1 MESTK
6 TNSIL
11 KSRRPTLDGARA
23 FMMVWLGQMISFIG
37 SGLTS
42 FALGVWVFQKT
53 GDITQYALIS
63 MFFVLP
69 GVLLGP
75 LAGTLVDRWDRRK
88 AMFISDLGAGLSTL
102 SIAVVYLLG
111 GLQVWYIYLAV
122 FMNGA
127 FGSLRMP
134 SMQAAMTLMIP
145 KKNLGRTSGMMEIV
159 QIGEYLIAPT
169 VAGGL
174 MGSIGLAG
182 IVMIDFSTF
191 LVAISILLFV
201 RIPRATATGEGRAG
215 QGTVL
220 QEAVYGWKY
229 IMARPGLAALMVL
242 FAFTNFTT
250 EMTVVLFTP
259 LILSFAST
267 AKLGLAMSLCSS
279 GFLVGGL
286 LMSIWGGPKRRV
298 PVMMTLMILLGVFS
312 AMIGLRA
319 SVGLIVVS
327 GFLATLTVPIISSSN
342 QVIWQ
347 KKVAADVQGRVFAI
361 RRTITLATP
370 LVTYAIAGPLSD
382 RVFEPL
388 MAVNGALSGSFGQF
402 LGMGPGRGIGLL
414 FVCMGLLLTLV
425 TAIGCFSPRLRKVEE
440 ELPDAVTAQLA
451 RVKTDKKLPSLLP
464 ARRPR
469 TGIVLA
475 QGHGAKTSAS

>member
-1 MESTK
+1 MEITN

-11 KSRRPTLDGARA
+11 KSRRTTLDGTRA
-23 FMMVWLGQMISFIG
+23 FLMIWLGQMISFIG

-75 LAGTLVDRWDRRK
+75 LTGTLVDRWDRRTT
-88 AMFISDLGAGLSTL
+88 MFISDLGAGLSTL

-111 GLQVWYIYLAV
+111 GLQIWYIYLAV

-134 SMQAAMTLMIP
+134 SMQAAMTVMIP

-159 QIGEYLIAPT
+159 GIGEYLIAPSL
-169 VAGGL
+169 AGVL

-191 LVAISILLFV
+191 LVAISILLFI
-201 RIPRATATGEGRAG
+201 RIPRAAVTAEGRAG
-215 QGTVL
+215 HGTVL

-229 IMARPGLAALMVL
+229 IMARPGLTALMVL

-267 AKLGLAMSLCSS
+267 TKLGLAMSLCSS

-298 PVMMTLMILLGVFS
+298 PVMLTLMILLGIFS

-388 MAVNGALSGSFGQF
+388 MGVKGTLSGSFGQV

-414 FVCMGLLLTLV
+414 FVCMGLLLTLA
-425 TAIGCFSPRLRKVEE
+425 TAIGCLSPRLRKVEE
-440 ELPDAVTAQLA
+440 ELPDAGTAQ
-451 RVKTDKKLPSLLP
+451 P
-464 ARRPR
+464 ARPEADLKALKPIPA
-469 TGIVLA
+469 TD
-475 QGHGAKTSAS
+475 

>member
-1 MESTK
+1 MKSTM

-11 KSRRPTLDGARA
+11 MTRRPTLDGVRS
-23 FMMVWLGQMISFIG
+23 FMIVWLGQMISFIG

-63 MFFVLP
+63 LFFVLP

-75 LAGTLVDRWDRRK
+75 LAGTLVDRWDRRTT
-88 AMFISDLGAGLSTL
+88 MFISDLGAGLSTL
-102 SIAVVYLLG
+102 SVAVVYLLG
-111 GLQVWYIYLAV
+111 GLEIWYIYLTV

-159 QIGEYLIAPT
+159 QIGQYLIAPT

-191 LVAISILLFV
+191 FIAIAILLFI
-201 RIPRATATGEGRAG
+201 RIPRATVTAEGRAG
-215 QGTVL
+215 QGTVF
-220 QEAVYGWKY
+220 QEALYGWKY
-229 IMARPGLAALMVL
+229 IISRPGLAALMVL

-286 LMSIWGGPKRRV
+286 LMGIWGGPKRRV

-319 SVGLIVVS
+319 SVGLIIVS
-327 GFLATLTVPIISSSN
+327 GFLATMTVPIISSSN

-347 KKVAADVQGRVFAI
+347 KKVATDVQGRVFAI

-370 LVTYAIAGPLSD
+370 LLTYAIAGPLSD

-388 MAVNGALSGSFGQF
+388 MAVTGEFSGSFGQV
-402 LGMGPGRGIGLL
+402 LGVGPGRGIGLL
-414 FVCMGLLLTLV
+414 FVCMGLILV
-425 TAIGCFSPRLRKVEE
+425 LITAAFYLSPHLRRVEDD
-440 ELPDAVTAQLA
+440 LPDAVFGHAVHTEAGKGNL
-451 RVKTDKKLPSLLP
+451 LPS
-464 ARRPR
+464 
-469 TGIVLA
+469 
-475 QGHGAKTSAS
+475 QASS

>member
-1 MESTK
+1 MEITN

-11 KSRRPTLDGARA
+11 KSRRTTLDGTRA
-23 FMMVWLGQMISFIG
+23 FLMIWLGQMISFIG

-75 LAGTLVDRWDRRK
+75 LAGTLVDRWDRRTT
-88 AMFISDLGAGLSTL
+88 MFISDLGAGLSTL

-111 GLQVWYIYLAV
+111 GLQIWYIYLAV

-134 SMQAAMTLMIP
+134 SMQAAMTVMIP

-159 QIGEYLIAPT
+159 GIGQYLIAPSL
-169 VAGGL
+169 AGVL

-191 LVAISILLFV
+191 LVAISILLFI
-201 RIPRATATGEGRAG
+201 RIPRAAVTAEGRAG
-215 QGTVL
+215 HGTVL

-229 IMARPGLAALMVL
+229 IMARPGLTALMVL

-267 AKLGLAMSLCSS
+267 TKLGLAMSLCSS

-298 PVMMTLMILLGVFS
+298 PVMLTLMILLGIFS

-388 MAVNGALSGSFGQF
+388 MGVKGALSGSFGQV

-414 FVCMGLLLTLV
+414 FVCMGLLLTLA
-425 TAIGCFSPRLRKVEE
+425 TAIGCLSPRLRKVEE
-440 ELPDAVTAQLA
+440 ELPDAGTAQ
-451 RVKTDKKLPSLLP
+451 P
-464 ARRPR
+464 ARPEADLKALKPIPA
-469 TGIVLA
+469 TD
-475 QGHGAKTSAS
+475 

>member
-1 MESTK
+1 
-6 TNSIL
+6 
-11 KSRRPTLDGARA
+11 
-23 FMMVWLGQMISFIG
+23 
-37 SGLTS
+37 
-42 FALGVWVFQKT
+42 
-53 GDITQYALIS
+53 
-63 MFFVLP
+63 
-69 GVLLGP
+69 
-75 LAGTLVDRWDRRK
+75 
-88 AMFISDLGAGLSTL
+88 
-102 SIAVVYLLG
+102 
-111 GLQVWYIYLAV
+111 
-122 FMNGA
+122 
-127 FGSLRMP
+127 
-134 SMQAAMTLMIP
+134 
-145 KKNLGRTSGMMEIV
+145 
-159 QIGEYLIAPT
+159 
-169 VAGGL
+169 

-191 LVAISILLFV
+191 LIAISILLFV
-201 RIPRATATGEGRAG
+201 RIPRATVTAEGRAG

-319 SVGLIVVS
+319 SVGVIVVS

-388 MAVNGALSGSFGQF
+388 MAVHGPLSGSFGQV

-425 TAIGCFSPRLRKVEE
+425 TAIGCLSPRLRKVEE
-440 ELPDAVTAQLA
+440 ELPDAVTTQPA

-475 QGHGAKTSAS
+475 QGRGAKTTAS

>member
-1 MESTK
+1 MISSEGDTSMKSTM

-11 KSRRPTLDGARA
+11 KSRRPALDGVRA
-23 FMMVWLGQMISFIG
+23 FMIVWLGQMISFIG

-75 LAGTLVDRWDRRK
+75 LAGTLVDRWDRRTT
-88 AMFISDLGAGLSTL
+88 MFISDLGAGLSTL

-111 GLQVWYIYLAV
+111 GLQIWYIYLAV
-122 FMNGA
+122 FMNGV

-191 LVAISILLFV
+191 LIAISILLFV
-201 RIPRATATGEGRAG
+201 RIPRATVTAEGRAG

-259 LILSFAST
+259 LILSFTST
-267 AKLGLAMSLCSS
+267 TQLGLAMSLCAS

-382 RVFEPL
+382 HVFEPL
-388 MAVNGALSGSFGQF
+388 MAVNGALSDSFGQV
-402 LGMGPGRGIGLL
+402 LGLGSGRGIGLL
-414 FVCMGLLLTLV
+414 FVCMGLLLTVV
-425 TAIGCFSPRLRKVEE
+425 TAIGCLSPRLRKVEE
-440 ELPDAVTAQLA
+440 ELPDAATSQPVHTE
-451 RVKTDKKLPSLLP
+451 VGTGSLILSP
-464 ARRPR
+464 A
-469 TGIVLA
+469 
-475 QGHGAKTSAS
+475 SD

>member
-1 MESTK
+1 
-6 TNSIL
+6 
-11 KSRRPTLDGARA
+11 
-23 FMMVWLGQMISFIG
+23 
-37 SGLTS
+37 
-42 FALGVWVFQKT
+42 
-53 GDITQYALIS
+53 

-75 LAGTLVDRWDRRK
+75 LAGTLVDRWDRRTT
-88 AMFISDLGAGLSTL
+88 MFISDLGAGLSTL

-111 GLQVWYIYLAV
+111 GLQVWHIYLAV

-191 LVAISILLFV
+191 LIAISILLFV
-201 RIPRATATGEGRAG
+201 RIPHATVTAEGRAG

-229 IMARPGLAALMVL
+229 IMARPGLAALMTL
-242 FAFTNFTT
+242 FSFTNFTT

-298 PVMMTLMILLGVFS
+298 PLMMTLMILLGVFS
-312 AMIGLRA
+312 AMIGLRP

-382 RVFEPL
+382 HVFEPL
-388 MAVNGALSGSFGQF
+388 MAVNGALSDSFGQV
-402 LGMGPGRGIGLL
+402 LGLGSGRGIGLL
-414 FVCMGLLLTLV
+414 FVCMGLLLTVV
-425 TAIGCFSPRLRKVEE
+425 TAIGCLSPRLRKVEE
-440 ELPDAVTAQLA
+440 ELPDAATSQPVHTE
-451 RVKTDKKLPSLLP
+451 VGTGSLILSP
-464 ARRPR
+464 A
-469 TGIVLA
+469 
-475 QGHGAKTSAS
+475 SD